1 MHTYVYTQNLIYD
14 QAIPKTYYY
23 FKDNHHDK
31 YDKYNS
37 TLNPGP
43 TTIHIPLANG
53 ATTTTTPN
61 LQANVTQEVQRTTI
75 WQQVNKD
82 GTSAD
87 QLIIPV
93 TAKVRQINGSQ
104 NKNNQRLSTMNEED
118 ESQSTPK
125 YVNNLTLKVEAIK
138 ETTNNSSSTIVDFTK
153 TDITPV

>member
-1 MHTYVYTQNLIYD
+1 MYNKNNTKNSS
-14 QAIPKTYYY
+14 YY
-23 FKDNHHDK
+23 FKDHHHDK

-53 ATTTTTPN
+53 ATITPN
-61 LQANVTQEVQRTTI
+61 VSQEVQRTTI

-104 NKNNQRLSTMNEED
+104 K
-118 ESQSTPK
+118 
-125 YVNNLTLKVEAIK
+125 
-138 ETTNNSSSTIVDFTK
+138 
-153 TDITPV
+153 